1 MDKYSTCGH
10 KYSAEIKRVIS
21 LAFGNK
27 VTNQVISKE
36 YLSHSNDQL
45 IKLFLTVVGKGAQ
58 AVTYLETEN
67 PLSKELRR
75 AFANTQK
82 GFRTICINL
91 SMDSDMAPVLGYF
104 QEPLL
109 GYIMG

>member
-36 YLSHSNDQL
+36 YLSHSND
-45 IKLFLTVVGKGAQ
+45 
-58 AVTYLETEN
+58 
-67 PLSKELRR
+67 
-75 AFANTQK
+75 
-82 GFRTICINL
+82 
-91 SMDSDMAPVLGYF
+91 
-104 QEPLL
+104 
-109 GYIMG
+109 